1 MSLSIFAQDLHGRL
15 SSAKHIALIAH
26 KAPDGDAYGSL
37 EGMKQL
43 LITNYPHLAVTIV
56 VPTEKQI
63 DTHVCWIISEKS
75 PTVPEAADFVLFLD
89 ASPLS
94 RTALDASDYPK
105 QLVIT
110 IDHHEPQTDS
120 IEGYR
125 DTTAA
130 STTTIITDLARS
142 LDWKITPEAATA
154 LLLGVYTDT
163 GGFIHRNSN
172 QHAFE
177 TAGFL
182 MSHGA
187 NQGRIAQEAFG
198 NDTISYLHDL
208 GKGLLSIVQE

>member
-1 MSLSIFAQDLHGRL
+1 MILSFAQNLNKQL
-15 SSAKHIALIAH
+15 ASWKHVALIAH

-43 LITNYPHLAVTIV
+43 LISNHPHLSVTVV
-56 VPTEKQI
+56 VPSEKQV
-63 DTHVCWIISEKS
+63 DTHVNWILSS
-75 PTVPEAADFVLFLD
+75 ASADTVPPEADVVLFLD

-94 RTALDASDYPK
+94 RTALGISDYPK

-142 LDWKITPEAATA
+142 LEWVVSPEAATA

-172 QHAFE
+172 QHAFD
-177 TAGFL
+177 TAAFL
-182 MSHGA
+182 MNKGA
-187 NQGRIAQEAFG
+187 NQSKIAQEVFG
-198 NDTISYLHDL
+198 NHTITYLHDL
-208 GKGLLSIVQE
+208 GK

>member
-1 MSLSIFAQDLHGRL
+1 MILSFAQNLNKQL
-15 SSAKHIALIAH
+15 ASWKHVALIAH

-43 LITNYPHLAVTIV
+43 LISNHPHLSVTVV
-56 VPTEKQI
+56 VPPEKQI
-63 DTHVCWIISEKS
+63 DTHVNWILSS
-75 PTVPEAADFVLFLD
+75 ASADTVPPEADAVLFLD

-94 RTALDASDYPK
+94 RTALDIAGYPR

-142 LDWKITPEAATA
+142 LEWVVSPEAATA

-172 QHAFE
+172 QHAFD
-177 TAGFL
+177 TAAFL
-182 MSHGA
+182 MNKGA
-187 NQGRIAQEAFG
+187 NQSKIAQEVFG
-198 NDTISYLHDL
+198 NHTITYLHDL
-208 GKGLLSIVQE
+208 GK